1 MFALNNRNIL
11 IIGAVGAVILG
22 GIYFYSSGKLT
33 QSVGSQKEEVFEEV
47 TSIAG
52 KVVSVDVAGNSFVL
66 LSVYDRSPEG
76 GQPKEE
82 RQFVVKLGEDTE
94 FIRLVFPFDVANP
107 PAEAT
112 FTPERK
118 VITIKDLKENDQVFV
133 RGSFPIKTNQDIINP
148 LEVQVLP

>member
-1 MFALNNRNIL
+1 MFPFNKKNIV
-11 IIGAVGAVILG
+11 IAGVIGAVILG
-22 GIYFYSSGKLT
+22 GIYFYSSGKFPQLT
-33 QSVGSQKEEVFEEV
+33 GGSQKEEVFEEV

-52 KVVSVDVAGNSFVL
+52 KVVSVDVSGNSFVL
-66 LSVYDRSPEG
+66 L
-76 GQPKEE
+76 QPKEE
-82 RQFVVKLGEDTE
+82 RQFIVKLGESTA

-133 RGSFPIKTNQDIINP
+133 RASSPIKTKQDIVNP
-148 LEVQVLP
+148 LEVQTLP

>member
-1 MFALNNRNIL
+1 MFSLNNKNL
-11 IIGAVGAVILG
+11 IVLGVVGAAILG
-22 GIYFYSSGKLT
+22 GIYLYSSDKLPKLGGP
-33 QSVGSQKEEVFEEV
+33 QEEAVFEEV

-52 KVVSVDVAGNSFVL
+52 KIVSVDVASNSFVL
-66 LSVYDRSPEG
+66 L
-76 GQPKEE
+76 QPKEE
-82 RQFVVKLGEDTE
+82 RQFTVKLGEDTE

-133 RGSFPIKTNQDIINP
+133 RGSSPIKTNQDIVNP